1 METPPILQS
10 KKFLASALAALISF
24 LGIREGF
31 TSEQIAL
38 VVGPLMGFVAMQG
51 VADIG
56 KERAKVEATQPK
68 PLGDFKFPDPA
79 APQPTEEA

>member
-10 KKFLASALAALISF
+10 KKFLASTLASLISF

-31 TSEQIAL
+31 QPEQIAL
-38 VVGPLMGFVAMQG
+38 VVGPLLTFVAMQG

-56 KERAKVEATQPK
+56 KERAKVEA
-68 PLGDFKFPDPA
+68 A
-79 APQPTEEA
+79 AKPQPPKEA

>member
-1 METPPILQS
+1 METPPILHS

-31 TSEQIAL
+31 TTEQIAL
-38 VVGPLMGFVAMQG
+38 VVGPLMGFVTMQG

-56 KERAKVEATQPK
+56 KERAKAEAAAANPK
-68 PLGDFKFPDPA
+68 PPK
-79 APQPTEEA
+79 EA

>member
-10 KKFLASALAALISF
+10 KKFVASALAALISF

-31 TSEQIAL
+31 TSEQIVL
-38 VVGPLMGFVAMQG
+38 IVGPLMGFVAMQG

-56 KERAKVEATQPK
+56 KERAKVEADSK
-68 PLGDFKFPDPA
+68 PIVVREP
-79 APQPTEEA
+79 APQPPKEA